1 MYVCSDHF
9 NKLQRIPLF
18 TFTFIQIE
26 QTFSHLEKKNPLY
39 YLKYV
44 NLKENVNKLEFFILL
59 RNTNKFPIIILGL
72 RRVEYIF

>member
-1 MYVCSDHF
+1 MYVRIILTSYKEFLYLHLHLS
-9 NKLQRIPLF
+9 KLSKLF
-18 TFTFIQIE
+18 HIWK
-26 QTFSHLEKKNPLY
+26 KKNPLY